1 MKRLLALAL
10 ASLMLCSV
18 RAITYEREDSLR
30 VVALLREGAK
40 QPANVNLTLFYA
52 HQLEGTPY
60 VAATLEVNKTEQLV
74 VNLRQLDCTT
84 LVENVA
90 ALTLTTR
97 QGSARWQ
104 DFCHWLTMLRYRRGR
119 MDGYLSR
126 NHYFS
131 QWVRSGVEQGL
142 LLEPKATPAGNYW
155 PFCGVQQTDL
165 HFMSTHPDAY
175 PMLGRDPQTLEQL
188 RAAEQETA
196 GDSVRYIPSHLLNRS
211 REALKYVQDGD
222 ILALVTSRDGLDVS
236 HLGLAQWQDG
246 RLHML
251 HASSQHGR
259 VLLDPQP
266 LFEYMQKRTSLLG
279 IRVVRVK

>member
-10 ASLMLCSV
+10 ASLMLSSV

-30 VVALLREGAK
+30 VVALLREGGK
-40 QPANVNLTLFYA
+40 QPANANLTLFYA

-131 QWVRSGVEQGL
+131 QWVCSGVEQGL

-155 PFCGVQQTDL
+155 PFCGVQQIDL

-188 RAAEQETA
+188 RAAELETS

-222 ILALVTSRDGLDVS
+222 ILALVTRRDGLDVS

>member
-40 QPANVNLTLFYA
+40 QPANVNLMLFYA

-60 VAATLEVNKTEQLV
+60 VAATLEVNKTEQLA

-131 QWVRSGVEQGL
+131 QWVRSGVGQGL

-155 PFCGVQQTDL
+155 PFCGVQQIDL

-188 RAAEQETA
+188 RTTEQETA

>member
-10 ASLMLCSV
+10 ASLMLSSV

-40 QPANVNLTLFYA
+40 QPANVNLMLFYA

-131 QWVRSGVEQGL
+131 QWVCSGVEQGI

-155 PFCGVQQTDL
+155 PFCGVQQIDL

-188 RAAEQETA
+188 RTTEQETA

>member
-1 MKRLLALAL
+1 MKRLLVLAL
-10 ASLMLCSV
+10 SLPMLCSA
-18 RAITYEREDSLR
+18 RAITYETEDSLR
-30 VVALLREGAK
+30 VVALLREGAA
-40 QPANVNLTLFYA
+40 QPADHLMLFYA
-52 HQLEGTPY
+52 HRLEDLPY
-60 VAATLEVNKTEQLV
+60 VAATLEVNETEQLV
-74 VNLRQLDCTT
+74 VNLRQMDCTT

-97 QGSARWQ
+97 QGSVRWQ
-104 DFCHWLTMLRYRRGR
+104 DFCHWLTMLRYRRGKL
-119 MDGYLSR
+119 DGYLSR

-131 QWVRSGVEQGL
+131 QWVRNGVGQDL

-155 PFCGVQQTDL
+155 PFCGVQQIDL
-165 HFMSTHPDAY
+165 HYMSAHPDAY
-175 PMLGRDPQTLEQL
+175 PMPGDAQTLERL
-188 RAAEQETA
+188 RAAEQESSS
-196 GDSVRYIPSHLLNRS
+196 DSVRYIPSRLLNRS
-211 REALKYVQDGD
+211 RETLKYVQDGD

-236 HLGLAQWQDG
+236 HLGLAQWHDG

-251 HASSQHGR
+251 HASSLHGR